1 MAVAAATATMSATAA
16 IPRRRIVAGGAGG
29 GEDGKF
35 LGQLLGAA
43 VRALGSLPSAGTDED
58 FAVAPALFAMEFVNR
73 HGKKITFY
81 GGRTSGNRFN
91 RRKRR

>member
-1 MAVAAATATMSATAA
+1 
-16 IPRRRIVAGGAGG
+16 
-29 GEDGKF
+29 
-35 LGQLLGAA
+35 
-43 VRALGSLPSAGTDED
+43 
-58 FAVAPALFAMEFVNR
+58 MEFVNR